1 MKVMYVT
8 ICLDMAAGMF
18 IVVLLDFNY
27 NGILLW
33 AFANIIGHMKRGIGQ
48 YAFIFLGIVSYA
60 LTDYGLLSARKPLFS
75 VRDYIPVSYTHLPR
89 KFAYTCMD
97 GTNPF
102 FVTIEKAIREAVEA
116 NGDELI
122 STDPVSYT
130 HLLLI

>member
-1 MKVMYVT
+1 MTREYLLPDSMKVMYVT

-60 LTDYGLLSARKPLFS
+60 LTDYGLF
-75 VRDYIPVSYTHLPR
+75 
-89 KFAYTCMD
+89 
-97 GTNPF
+97 
-102 FVTIEKAIREAVEA
+102 
-116 NGDELI
+116 I
-122 STDPVSYT
+122 SKETTVFCQRLYSG
-130 HLLLI
+130 I